1 MEFRTSAQRGLAA
14 ALLCCALAT
23 LVLLASHPAGGGR
36 TLVEIIQTE
45 VRDQRIDALVH
56 TGFVVTLTVL
66 IVCFVLVARLLGPT
80 RPAVLT
86 GLVSFCVGC
95 GLLMLSMVLDGLAV
109 PAIAAR
115 FATVSDGAALIPART
130 ALMLCGVL
138 IRILMPMGLVFQ
150 AATMLAWSVAIAARQ
165 GLRLAMAV
173 YGILAAVLLFCGVL
187 FAPAALSEHVL
198 LVAIVLL
205 ALWYGALALLIGT
218 RRITDSTTG

>member
-1 MEFRTSAQRGLAA
+1 MEIRACAQRGLAA
-14 ALLCCALAT
+14 ALLCCALTT

-45 VRDQRIDALVH
+45 ARDQRIDALVH

-109 PAIAAR
+109 
-115 FATVSDGAALIPART
+115 SDSAALIPART

-150 AATMLAWSVAIAARQ
+150 AATMLAWSLAIAARQ

-173 YGILAAVLLFCGVL
+173 YGTFAAVLLFCGVL

-198 LVAIVLL
+198 LGAIVLL
-205 ALWYGALALLIGT
+205 ALWYGALALLVGT
-218 RRITDSTTG
+218 RRITDPPTG